1 VEEEKTEKE
10 MEICL
15 ILKIAFHDHVLVNDL
30 DGNILAG
37 GAVDGNL
44 NLGESTFSDCPTKL
58 VLPYAIGSKSHFL
71 MGLKQQKRRSRD
83 EYPIISTRAST
94 VLHSLQVFLVSGV
107 VYEYIIVENG

>member
-1 VEEEKTEKE
+1 VVGGRRKNREKTE

-30 DGNILAG
+30 DGNMLAG

-71 MGLKQQKRRSRD
+71 MGLKQQKK
-83 EYPIISTRAST
+83 EAGMNI
-94 VLHSLQVFLVSGV
+94 Q
-107 VYEYIIVENG
+107 